1 MTFLNVTQIL
11 QNGYTKPKIYPLIS
25 LIFKPSIQSLPLNMK
40 SRWYLTIAAL
50 ILIASCSPQQDSLEK
65 LRSDVDSIMSSSQG
79 RFAVVFEE
87 YGNPDNRLGINEQMV
102 FHAASTMKTPVMAEL
117 WRQASMGERSL
128 DDSILVRNTF
138 FSIVDGSPYEM
149 DISRDGG
156 DDLYK
161 AIGEKRTIRALTF
174 DMITVSSN
182 LATNILIEEADAKRV
197 TEFMRSL
204 GADSI
209 QVLRGVEDMKAY
221 DAGLNNRATAQDLA
235 ILFRYLLD
243 RGAAADDMVAI
254 LKAQKFK
261 DMIGA
266 GVPSGVEVASKSGSI
281 TNTAHDSGIV
291 YLPDG
296 RKYILVIL
304 SDQLASNDDGIKA
317 GSEISRRIY
326 EHMVQH

>member
-1 MTFLNVTQIL
+1 MNMRW
-11 QNGYTKPKIYPLIS
+11 
-25 LIFKPSIQSLPLNMK
+25 LPLFA
-40 SRWYLTIAAL
+40 LFAAIML
-50 ILIASCSPQQDSLEK
+50 FTTCSTRNDGRLAE
-65 LRSDVDSIMSSSQG
+65 LRSDVEAIMASHQG

-87 YGNPDNRLGINEQMV
+87 YGNSDNRLDINGQMV

-117 WRQASMGERSL
+117 WRQASQGERSL

-156 DDLYK
+156 DDLYN
-161 AIGEKRTIRALTF
+161 AIGEKRTIRQLAY

-197 TEFMRSL
+197 TELMRGL

-209 QVLRGVEDMKAY
+209 QVLRGVEDMKAF
-221 DAGLNNRATAQDLA
+221 DAGLNNRTNAHDLA
-235 ILFRYLLD
+235 LLFRYLLD
-243 RGAAADDMVAI
+243 LGSEADEMIDI
-254 LKAQKFK
+254 LKAQTFK

-266 GVPSGVEVASKSGSI
+266 GVPADVQVASKSGSI

-291 YLPDG
+291 IMADG

-317 GSEISRRIY
+317 GTDISRRIY
-326 EHMVQH
+326 EYMIQQ

>member
-1 MTFLNVTQIL
+1 MKLRWLSLFAAILLVT
-11 QNGYTKPKIYPLIS
+11 
-25 LIFKPSIQSLPLNMK
+25 
-40 SRWYLTIAAL
+40 
-50 ILIASCSPQQDSLEK
+50 SCSSRPEVSLDT
-65 LRSDVDSIMSSSQG
+65 LRNDIQTIMDAHQG

-87 YGNPDNRLGINEQMV
+87 YGNPDSRLDINGKMV

-117 WRQASMGERSL
+117 WRQASLGERSL

-156 DDLYK
+156 DDLYN
-161 AIGEKRTIRALTF
+161 AIGEKRTIRELTF

-197 TEFMRSL
+197 TDFMRSI
-204 GADSI
+204 GADSM

-221 DAGLNNRATAQDLA
+221 DAGLNNRTNAHDLA
-235 ILFRYLLD
+235 LLFRYLLD
-243 RGAAADDMVAI
+243 LGADADEMLDI
-254 LKAQKFK
+254 LKAQTFK

-266 GVPSGVEVASKSGSI
+266 GVPADAEVASKSGSI
-281 TNTAHDSGIV
+281 TNTAHDSGV
-291 YLPDG
+291 VFMPDG

-304 SDQLASNDDGIKA
+304 SDQLSSNDDGIKA
-317 GSEISRRIY
+317 GTEISRRIF
-326 EHMVQH
+326 EHMIQP